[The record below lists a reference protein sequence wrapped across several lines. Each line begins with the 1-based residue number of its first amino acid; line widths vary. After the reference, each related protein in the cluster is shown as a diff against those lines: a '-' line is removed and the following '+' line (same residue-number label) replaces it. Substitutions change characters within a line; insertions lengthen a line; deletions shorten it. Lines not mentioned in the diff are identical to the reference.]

1 MQTAAYLYTDPQLD
15 PPVDGNVWGWEVDR
29 IYRDTPLTDTP
40 IKDTTNPKDA
50 SRSRQRPQLQ
60 ALLAQTPAPDYL
72 LVRRL
77 DELGDSLAAVAEHLS
92 ALESAGTVVIA
103 TEQAYQTPA
112 PGESHGQLSVILA
125 QVQTVHRQRRIRQG
139 HAAKRLKA
147 LPPPGKAPYGY
158 RRGKQGY
165 VIDRTTAAVLKTFF
179 EQFLLYGSLRGAVR
193 HIAKQYGKKIS
204 ASTGRRW
211 LEHPIYRG
219 HTRYGDGGTILN
231 THRPLLDVDEAAQID
246 RLLRRNRTMPPK
258 TASAPRSLAGLV
270 TCQQCQA
277 KLTVSRVSAPRR
289 ARDYIYMRATSCPA
303 QCKALSYEALLTQT
317 IQAICRDLPRAVDQM
332 PTSDRNPKRALEAAI
347 STKQSILPQLA
358 QLVTQGILDQ
368 TTADLRT
375 YGVQTEIAQLT
386 QQLAQLPPVNLK
398 ELSQAVSIPQFW
410 EDLSEPER
418 RFFFREFIRD
428 IQIVRHGSDWTLKLI
443 FTF

>member
-1 MQTAAYLYTDPQLD
+1 MQIAAYLYTDPRFD
-15 PPVDGNVWGWEVDR
+15 PPVDSNIWGWEVDR
-29 IYRDTPLTDTP
+29 VYQDTALTED
-40 IKDTTNPKDA
+40 
-50 SRSRQRPQLQ
+50 RSQLQ
-60 ALLAQTPAPDYL
+60 ELLTQAPDYL
-72 LVRRL
+72 LLRRL
-77 DELGDSLAAVAEHLS
+77 DELGEALTAVAQNL
-92 ALESAGTVVIA
+92 ATLEAAGTIVIA
-103 TEQAYQTPA
+103 TEQTYQSPA
-112 PGESHGQLSVILA
+112 AGASHPQLAVVLA
-125 QVQTVHRQRRIRQG
+125 EVQAAQRQRRIRQG

-165 VIDRTTAAVLKTFF
+165 VIDRTTAPVLKAFF

-193 HIAKQYGKKIS
+193 YIAKQYGKKIS
-204 ASTGRRW
+204 VSTGRRW

-219 HTRYGDGGTILN
+219 HTRYGDGGIILN
-231 THRPLLDVDEAAQID
+231 THRSLLATTEAAQID
-246 RLLRRNRTMPPK
+246 RLLRRNSSLPTK

-277 KLTVSRVSAPRR
+277 KLTVSQVSAPRR
-289 ARDYIYMRATSCPA
+289 AKDYTYMRAACPA
-303 QCKALSYEALLTQT
+303 KCKAIPYEALLDQT
-317 IQAICRDLPRAVDQM
+317 IKAICTELPQAVNQL
-332 PTSDRNPKRALEAAI
+332 PTLDHNPKKALEAAI
-347 STKQSILPQLA
+347 ATQESILDQLP

-368 TTADLRT
+368 TTADLRVYT
-375 YGVQTEIAQLT
+375 VQTEIARLN

-418 RFFFREFIRD
+418 RFFFREFIRE
-428 IQIVRHGSDWTLKLI
+428 IQVIRHGSDWTLKLN

>member
-1 MQTAAYLYTDPQLD
+1 MD
-15 PPVDGNVWGWEVDR
+15 DGMWGWEVEHVY
-29 IYRDTPLTDTP
+29 IDTPLTE
-40 IKDTTNPKDA
+40 
-50 SRSRQRPQLQ
+50 QRPQLQ
-60 ALLAQTPAPDYL
+60 QLLAQTQTQTPAYL

-77 DELGDSLAAVAEHLS
+77 DELGDSLTAVAQTL
-92 ALESAGTVVIA
+92 ADLEAAGTIVIA
-103 TEQAYQTPA
+103 TKQDYRTPKI
-112 PGESHGQLSVILA
+112 GETHPQLPTILA
-125 QVQTVHRQRRIRQG
+125 QVQTAQRQRRIRQG

-165 VIDRTTAAVLKTFF
+165 VIDRTTAPILKAFF

-204 ASTGRRW
+204 VSTGRRW

-219 HTRYGDGGTILN
+219 HTRYGDGNTILN
-231 THRPLLDVDEAAQID
+231 THRPLLAPIEAAQIE
-246 RLLRRNRTMPPK
+246 RLLRRNSSLPSK

-270 TCQQCQA
+270 TCQQCRA

-289 ARDYIYMRATSCPA
+289 EHDYLYMRAACPKK
-303 QCKALSYEALLTQT
+303 CKALPYQELLNKT
-317 IQAICRDLPRAVDQM
+317 IEAICTELPQAVAQLSSPDLD
-332 PTSDRNPKRALEAAI
+332 PKEVLATAI
-347 STKQSILPQLA
+347 ATKEDILNQLPQLVA
-358 QLVTQGILDQ
+358 QGILDQ
-368 TTADLRT
+368 PTADLRT
-375 YGVQTEIAQLT
+375 YGIQAEIAKLN

-410 EDLSEPER
+410 TDLSEPER

-428 IQIVRHGSDWTLKLI
+428 IQVTRQDNDWALTLF

>member
-1 MQTAAYLYTDPQLD
+1 MQIAAYLYTDPQLD
-15 PPVDGNVWGWEVDR
+15 PPVDGNLWGWEVDR
-29 IYRDTPLTDTP
+29 IYRDTPL
-40 IKDTTNPKDA
+40 KDTA
-50 SRSRQRPQLQ
+50 QQRPQLQ
-60 ALLAQTPAPDYL
+60 ELLAHAPDYL

-92 ALESAGTVVIA
+92 ALETAGTVVIA

-112 PGESHGQLSVILA
+112 PGESHPQLPVVLA
-125 QVQTVHRQRRIRQG
+125 EVQAAQRQRRIRQG

-165 VIDRTTAAVLKTFF
+165 VVDRTTAPILKAFF

-193 HIAKQYGKKIS
+193 HIAKQYGKKVS
-204 ASTGRRW
+204 VSTGRRW

-231 THRPLLDVDEAAQID
+231 THRSLLDADEAAQID
-246 RLLRRNRTMPPK
+246 RLLRRNRTLPPK

-270 TCQQCQA
+270 TCQQCQT
-277 KLTVSRVSAPRR
+277 KLTVSRVSSRGRP
-289 ARDYIYMRATSCPA
+289 RDYTYMRVPGCPA
-303 QCKALSYEALLTQT
+303 QCKALSYETLLKQT
-317 IQAICRDLPRAVDQM
+317 IQAICTELPQAVAHL
-332 PTSDRNPKRALEAAI
+332 PTSDQNPKGALEAAI
-347 STKQSILPQLA
+347 ATKQSILQQLP
-358 QLVTQGILDQ
+358 QLVTQGVLDQ

-375 YGVQTEIAQLT
+375 YGIQTEIAQLT

-418 RFFFREFIRD
+418 RFFFREFIRE
-428 IQIVRHGSDWTLKLI
+428 IQVIRHNSDWTLKLV

>member
-1 MQTAAYLYTDPQLD
+1 MQIAAYLYTDPQLD
-15 PPVDGNVWGWEVDR
+15 PPVDGHLWGWEVDR
-29 IYRDTPLTDTP
+29 IYRDTPL
-40 IKDTTNPKDA
+40 KDA
-50 SRSRQRPQLQ
+50 AQQRPQLQ
-60 ALLAQTPAPDYL
+60 ELLAHAPDYL

-77 DELGDSLAAVAEHLS
+77 DELGDSLTAVAEHLS
-92 ALESAGTVVIA
+92 ALEAAGTVVIA
-103 TEQAYQTPA
+103 TEQAYQTPV
-112 PGESHGQLSVILA
+112 PGESHPQLPVVLA
-125 QVQTVHRQRRIRQG
+125 EVQAAQRQRRIRQG
-139 HAAKRLKA
+139 HATKRLKA

-165 VIDRTTAAVLKTFF
+165 VIDRTTAPVLKTFF

-193 HIAKQYGKKIS
+193 HIAKQYGKKVS
-204 ASTGRRW
+204 VSTGRRW

-231 THRPLLDVDEAAQID
+231 THRSLLDADEAAQID
-246 RLLRRNRTMPPK
+246 RLLRRNRTLPAK

-270 TCQQCQA
+270 TCQQCQT
-277 KLTVSRVSAPRR
+277 KLTVSRVSARGGR
-289 ARDYIYMRATSCPA
+289 SRDYTYMRAPGCPA
-303 QCKALSYEALLTQT
+303 QCKALSYETLLDQT
-317 IQAICRDLPRAVDQM
+317 IQAICTELPQAVAQI
-332 PTSDRNPKRALEAAI
+332 PTSDQNPKGALEAAI
-347 STKQSILPQLA
+347 ATKQSILQQLPQL
-358 QLVTQGILDQ
+358 VIQGILDQ

-418 RFFFREFIRD
+418 RFFFREFIRE
-428 IQIVRHGSDWTLKLI
+428 IQVIRHDSDWTLKLV